1 MSGTNYIQRRKKL
14 ASILKREEVE
24 AFLVTNTVN
33 VSYLTGF
40 SGDDSWL
47 FITNKNTILISD
59 PRYEEQI
66 KEQCP
71 GLDFWMR
78 PPRQSMYEAVKKL
91 LKTYFPTKK
100 EVELGF
106 EADSFTILDFNEL
119 RETLEI
125 NSFVPLADIVEQMR
139 EIKDKTEIEAIRG
152 SLHCA
157 RRAFEIVR
165 SALRSDQSETDIR
178 NDLEY
183 NMFKLG
189 AEGIGFP
196 SIVAAGAR
204 AALPHAVP
212 TSTSRVQ
219 DADLLLIDWGAK
231 KDFYISD
238 LTRVIITTKKPSDK
252 LRKIYN
258 IVLAA
263 QKAALAAIRPGIIS
277 SDIDWTARS
286 VIEKA
291 GYGKMFG
298 HGLGHGLGLQVHER
312 GGFRIGS
319 ETILKPGMVLTVE
332 PGIYLPGW
340 GGIRIEDDIL
350 VTKDGCEI
358 LSEGFPKEFD
368 EMIVDL

>member
-14 ASILKREEVE
+14 ASIMKREEVE
-24 AFLVTNTVN
+24 AFLITNVVN

-47 FITNKNTILISD
+47 LLAGKDAILISD
-59 PRYEEQI
+59 SRYEEQI

-71 GLDFWMR
+71 ELEYWMR
-78 PPRQSMYEAVKKL
+78 PARQSMYEAVKVL
-91 LKTYFPTKK
+91 LKSWFPKKK
-100 EVELGF
+100 EMEFGF
-106 EADSFTILDFNEL
+106 EADSFTIYDFNEL
-119 RETLEI
+119 REVLGI
-125 NSFVPLADIVEQMR
+125 NTFVPLVDTVERLR
-139 EIKDKTEIEAIRG
+139 EIKDKTEIEAIRN
-152 SLHCA
+152 SLRCA

-165 SALRSDQSETDIR
+165 SSLRPDQSETDIR

-189 AEGIGFP
+189 AEGVGFP
-196 SIVAAGAR
+196 SIVAVGPR

-212 TSTSRVQ
+212 MPGNFVRDS
-219 DADLLLIDWGAK
+219 DHLLIDWGAK

-238 LTRVIITTKKPSDK
+238 LTRVLITTKKPSDK

-258 IVLAA
+258 IVLSA
-263 QKAALAAIRPGIIS
+263 QKAAIAAIRPGIAS
-277 SDIDWTARS
+277 GEIDKTARS
-286 VIEKA
+286 FIEKA

-298 HGLGHGLGLQVHER
+298 HGLGMQVHER
-312 GGFRIGS
+312 GGFRIGA
-319 ETILKPGMVLTVE
+319 ETVLKPGMILTVE

-340 GGIRIEDDIL
+340 GGIRIEDDVLI
-350 VTKDGCEI
+350 TKDGCEV